1 MKIVYSTES
10 VTRNGGIQ
18 TVTIVK
24 ANALADIEGNDVYIV
39 VPHIHG
45 SSPRIISPKVH
56 LINLGISRIQKASQ
70 RLLRANRARHR
81 CINRTPRQKFL
92 TSHQDLFQSCVYS

>member
-1 MKIVYSTES
+1 MIIVYSTES

-24 ANALADIEGNDVYIV
+24 ANALADIEGNEVYIV

-45 SSPRIISPKVH
+45 STPRIISPKVH
-56 LINLGISRIQKASQ
+56 LINLGIS
-70 RLLRANRARHR
+70 
-81 CINRTPRQKFL
+81 
-92 TSHQDLFQSCVYS
+92 DYWV